1 MYNKMLIYTQ
11 LTIFTKQNKK
21 KINIFYK
28 LGRVSCS
35 LNAMIRI
42 KKDDMKN
49 KKHTLNLVSLC
60 EKIYK

>member
-11 LTIFTKQNKK
+11 LATFTKQNKK

-35 LNAMIRI
+35 LNTMIQ
-42 KKDDMKN
+42 DMMN
-49 KKHTLNLVSLC
+49 KKNTLNLVS
-60 EKIYK
+60 